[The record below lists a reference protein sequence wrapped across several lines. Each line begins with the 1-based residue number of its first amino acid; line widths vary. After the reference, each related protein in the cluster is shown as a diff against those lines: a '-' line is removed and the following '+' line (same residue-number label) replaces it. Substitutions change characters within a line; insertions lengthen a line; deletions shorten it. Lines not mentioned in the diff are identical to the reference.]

1 MFDYKV
7 KQNEENIA
15 AQKTLDDRAY
25 AEGQKQETRTY
36 EEQQATK
43 KLEQEYQYKY

>member
-7 KQNEENIA
+7 KQNEENTA

-25 AEGQKQETRTY
+25 AESQKLEDRAYT
-36 EEQQATK
+36 EQQDTK

>member
-15 AQKTLDDRAY
+15 TQKTLDDRAY
-25 AEGQKQETRTY
+25 AESQTQETRAY
-36 EEQQATK
+36 NEQQATK
-43 KLEQEYQYKY
+43 TLEQEYQYKY